1 MVSVR
6 ERRTSVKLP
15 VGKVPSKTLEKV
27 VFAHLGAR
35 RSEVAVGP
43 AAGVDGAII
52 DVGNKSLITS
62 IDPITGALERIGW
75 LAVNINANDVATFG
89 VQPAY
94 FSSCILLPENSREKV
109 VETICRQIDLGARKI
124 GLAVIG
130 GHSEITPS
138 LPFPIVVGCCMGVSE
153 KGRYVTSQRA
163 VAGNRLILTKSAGI
177 EGTTILSSD
186 RFSQLS
192 KSIRK
197 ETLERA
203 QGLSKCISIVKE
215 AILAYNTGHVTAMH
229 DPTEGGVA
237 GGIHELCDASNLGF
251 KVLEEKISVSE
262 ETLQICNFF
271 GIDPLQLVASGSLL
285 ISVEDRC
292 ADEVVDVLKKNKISA
307 NIIGELHKS
316 PKKRQIVRKDGKI
329 EELPRPSSDHLWQA
343 LKQ

>member
-1 MVSVR
+1 MALLQ
-6 ERRTSVKLP
+6 ERRKSVKLP

-27 VFAHLGAR
+27 VFAHLGAK
-35 RSEVAVGP
+35 RSDVVVGP
-43 AAGVDGAII
+43 GTGLDGAII
-52 DVGNKSLITS
+52 DIGHKSLITS

-89 VQPAY
+89 VRPAY
-94 FSSCILLPENSREKV
+94 FSSCILLPENSREEV
-109 VETICRQIDLGARKI
+109 VNEICTQIDLGARKI
-124 GLAVIG
+124 RLAVIG
-130 GHSEITPS
+130 GHSEITPR

-153 KGRYVTSQRA
+153 KGRYVTSQNA

-177 EGTTILSSD
+177 EGTAILSSD

-192 KSIRK
+192 QRIRN

-203 QGLSKCISIVKE
+203 QRLSESISIVEE

-251 KVLEEKISVSE
+251 KVFEEKISVSE
-262 ETLQICNFF
+262 ETVRICDFF

-285 ISVEDRC
+285 ISVEGHC
-292 ADEVVDVLKKNKISA
+292 ADDVVDVLTKHKIAA
-307 NIIGELHKS
+307 NIIGELHGS
-316 PKKRQIVRKDGKI
+316 PRKRQIVRKDGKI
-329 EELPRPSSDHLWQA
+329 EELPRPQSDHLWQA